1 MSKPFKE
8 MNLPVELIMDGEII
22 HKNLTSQYTEQ
33 WINLELSNRQLQLN
47 QVLYAVVSTNGMLY
61 VDVYKDQLSAPTDRE

>member
-1 MSKPFKE
+1 MLKKTAYQNIAKQDVLSKPFKE

-33 WINLELSNRQLQLN
+33 
-47 QVLYAVVSTNGMLY
+47 
-61 VDVYKDQLSAPTDRE
+61 